1 MNLAELVTEVYAY
14 TSRPDL
20 VAKTLSA
27 VKAATLKMHHSDYYG
42 RDLIEQEINFASAL
56 NYHTYDYTVGF
67 PQFRALKY
75 LRYLD
80 KTVTPNVKGDFF
92 QIIEP
97 EQIVDGYN
105 VTRENIVYLS
115 GAALIIK
122 ALTEFRYGWISY
134 YKHPVITDGGY
145 TSWIAVEHPYAIV
158 YEAARTI
165 CKFVGKLDSA
175 ASLEK
180 SLNEELALLKITAVQ
195 LRGY

>member
-1 MNLAELVTEVYAY
+1 MNIAELVAEVVTY

-20 VAKTLSA
+20 ADKTLSA
-27 VKAATLKMHHSDYYG
+27 VKAATLKMHHTDYYG
-42 RDLIEQEINFASAL
+42 RDLVEQEIDFAFVL
-56 NYHTYDYTVGF
+56 NAHIYDYTVGF

-80 KTVTPNVKGDFF
+80 KTVSPNVKGDFF

-115 GAALIIK
+115 GTALIVK
-122 ALTEFRYGWISY
+122 ALTAFQYGWVSY
-134 YKHPVITDGGY
+134 YKHPVITDIGY

-165 CKFVGKLDSA
+165 CKFVGKLDAA
-175 ASLEK
+175 ASLER
-180 SLNEELALLKITAVQ
+180 SLQEEVALLKMTAVQ